1 MTSGAG
7 PALTPAIFCAEAE
20 RGNIVELQ
28 ERCDAHSGS
37 LFCVANIPGPSC
49 AAQLAGEGYGCPR
62 AGAPAAS
69 PLNLAALTAVLAVL
83 GAVAVQRRRR
93 RLNVED
99 RS

>member
-1 MTSGAG
+1 MARQAVT
-7 PALTPAIFCAEAE
+7 E
-20 RGNIVELQ
+20 RGNTVELQ
-28 ERCDAHSGS
+28 ERCDAQAGS

-49 AAQLAGEGYGCPR
+49 AAQLAEEGYVCPR

-99 RS
+99 WS